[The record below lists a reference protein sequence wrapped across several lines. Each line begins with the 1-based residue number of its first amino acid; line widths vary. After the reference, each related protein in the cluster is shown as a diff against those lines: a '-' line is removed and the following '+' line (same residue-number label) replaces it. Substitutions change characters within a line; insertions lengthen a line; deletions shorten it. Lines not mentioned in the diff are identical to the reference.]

1 MLVIDRWLYIQKQLI
16 ARCDQQTMD
25 IGVEH
30 FSFTR
35 YTPPTE
41 KHDGIHAMVH
51 LSRAMADLGAAKS
64 AHAAVKNTKKE
75 CTHANDS
82 FCWQDSWPD
91 GGQWL

>member
-1 MLVIDRWLYIQKQLI
+1 MFVTDRRLYMQKQLI

-30 FSFTR
+30 FSLTR

-41 KHDGIHAMVH
+41 EHDCPHAIAH
-51 LSRAMADLGAAKS
+51 LSRAMAGLGAAKG
-64 AHAAVKNTKKE
+64 AHAAVTNTKKE

-91 GGQWL
+91 GGQRL